1 MDERGPSSA
10 PANHGLHDEPPPSP
24 VRWAPW
30 IAFLLPLLV
39 YNLGHRYL
47 GSGDCIP
54 AELLPISVLT
64 EGDLD
69 FNEFEA
75 SPTPPY
81 YFRWEGARLVSNYP
95 IVPGLLNVPAYAAA
109 RLAGLDL
116 MAWRKRLSLYTS
128 SLLTAFSVLFLYDAL
143 RRRYGSTSRAL
154 GLSLAYAFAT
164 NVATIGGHALFQ
176 HGPALFFLAGGLALV
191 VAARPWTLGLAGP
204 CLALAVLTRPTNV
217 LLAAPLAF
225 VVIRRHPRR
234 LPGFLVLGAIP
245 VLIHAGYCW
254 RYLGTPWSTGQNVP
268 AGNFTGDAWQGLA
281 GLLVSPSRGLFVFS
295 PFLVFAIPAAV
306 AAFRRSDE
314 DRLLERGFVIGSV
327 AVLALYARW
336 VLWWGGHSFG
346 YRLITELALP
356 LVVLIAFD
364 WPRIRAS
371 RPAVVIFSIALAWS
385 VFVQYLGGWIYPS
398 HFNYR
403 VDQEPSILWNV
414 RDSELALLTEQL
426 FRHGHG
432 LTSLERNDAGLS
444 PELFAAPGPLRRVP
458 PGARESLSIP
468 LSVDAP
474 RENEV
479 VRGTLTVHGWAQP
492 HSDDPG
498 EVWILIA
505 PGGIERRADRF
516 ARLDVARAFP
526 MIGDGY
532 TAGFGAR
539 FEPPLPRLRRYTLVV
554 EVRSR
559 DGTLRRSNPVTFL
572 WGPGP
577 RSG

>member
-1 MDERGPSSA
+1 VTPEPAPVAAESA
-10 PANHGLHDEPPPSP
+10 AARPDRRA
-24 VRWAPW
+24 AW

-47 GSGDCIP
+47 GSGDTVP

-64 EGDLD
+64 EGNLD
-69 FNEFEA
+69 FNEFES

-81 YFRWEGARLVSNYP
+81 YFQWVGPRLVSRYP
-95 IVPGLLNVPAYAAA
+95 IVPGLLNVPVYAAA
-109 RLAGLDL
+109 RIAGIDL
-116 MAWRKRLSLYTS
+116 MKWRYRLSRYTS
-128 SLLTAFSVLFLYDAL
+128 TLLTSFSVLFLYRAL
-143 RRRYGSTSRAL
+143 RLRYGSTNRAL
-154 GLSLAYAFAT
+154 GFSLAYAFGT
-164 NVATIGGHALFQ
+164 GVATIGGHALFQ
-176 HGPALFFLAGGLALV
+176 HGPALFFLTGALALILG
-191 VAARPWTLGLAGP
+191 ARPWTVALAGP

-217 LLAAPLAF
+217 FLAAPLAF
-225 VVIRRHPRR
+225 VVARRRAR
-234 LPGFLVLGAIP
+234 WLPAFGALAAVP
-245 VLIHAGYCW
+245 VLLHALYCW
-254 RYLGTPWSTGQNVP
+254 RYLGTPWSTGQSVP
-268 AGNFTGDAWQGLA
+268 AGNFSGDAWQGLA
-281 GLLVSPSRGLFVFS
+281 GLLVSPSRGLLVFS

-314 DRLLERGFVIGSV
+314 DRLLERGLVIGSV

-356 LVVLIAFD
+356 LIVLVAFD

-371 RPAVVIFSIALAWS
+371 RPAVVIFSAALAWS
-385 VFVQYLGGWIYPS
+385 VLVQGLGGWMFPS
-398 HFNYR
+398 HFNAR
-403 VDQEPSILWNV
+403 VDQEQWTLWSL
-414 RDSELALLTEQL
+414 RDSELPLLVEKL
-426 FRHGHG
+426 LGHTRG
-432 LTSLERNDAGLS
+432 RTSLERNRAGLS
-444 PELFAAPGPLRRVP
+444 RDLFESPGPAPHAP
-458 PGARESLSIP
+458 PGTREDPSIP

-474 RENEV
+474 RADQV

-492 HSDDPG
+492 HPDDPG

-516 ARLDVARAFP
+516 ARLDAARAFP
-526 MIGDGY
+526 VIGDGH